1 VARSVVLL
9 HLGILKKCAC
19 GFVSSHKQSTM
30 VALDIEA
37 GAAAAKPVSSSS
49 SSRRRRAGLVAIA
62 ITGVCACAGYRGRAG
77 VAAAAAAAVQ
87 SDFAAAAVAPAVH
100 SRRLQ
105 TVEVRAPLKIGV
117 AQDSNDFALRQ
128 EQIGATFDCV
138 LVERNIEHI
147 YENFDAAIR
156 VSRTF

>member
-1 VARSVVLL
+1 
-9 HLGILKKCAC
+9 
-19 GFVSSHKQSTM
+19 M
-30 VALDIEA
+30 VAMDIEA
-37 GAAAAKPVSSSS
+37 GVAAAKPLSSTG

-77 VAAAAAAAVQ
+77 VAAAAAAAAVPA
-87 SDFAAAAVAPAVH
+87 DFAAAAVAPAVH

-147 YENFDAAIR
+147 YENVDAAIR